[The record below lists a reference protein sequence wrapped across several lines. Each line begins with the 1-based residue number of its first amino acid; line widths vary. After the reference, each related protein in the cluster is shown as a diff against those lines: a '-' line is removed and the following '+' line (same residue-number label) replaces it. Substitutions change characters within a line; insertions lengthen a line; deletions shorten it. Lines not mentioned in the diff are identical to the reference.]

1 MASDRTPSRLRERR
15 LQAGLTQTE
24 LAARAGVSRQLVAA
38 VESGRNVPAV
48 GAALRLAR
56 ALTTSAEDL
65 FSPLAAAVVPALG
78 KPLPDGAVV
87 HVARVADQLVAAE
100 LADHGAA
107 GAAWASA
114 DGVVENGKLRLFPGA
129 IPAGLVLAGCDPALG
144 IAEAALQAR
153 GPSRL
158 LALSASTGAALAALA
173 RGTLHGC
180 VVHGPEDAFPRPPLP
195 VIRLHL
201 ARWQVGLATPR
212 THAPSSLEALLE
224 GEIVQRE
231 SGAASQQALERAA
244 ARAGLR
250 MRPGQRADGHLDA
263 ARSAALLGCA
273 ALTTES
279 AARAFDLRFDP
290 LEEHRVEVWLDR
302 RWSQYPATE
311 ALANLLASRAFTTRV
326 AGFGG
331 YDLAECGT
339 RVGTARAGSLNA

>member
-1 MASDRTPSRLRERR
+1 MATDRTPSRLRERR
-15 LQAGLTQTE
+15 QQAGLTQTE

-65 FSPLAAAVVPALG
+65 FSPPAAAVVPALG

-87 HVARVADQLVAAE
+87 RVARVADQLVAAE

-107 GAAWASA
+107 GAAWANA
-114 DGVVENGKLRLFPGA
+114 DGIVENGDLRLFPGA
-129 IPAGLVLAGCDPALG
+129 LPAGLVLAGCDPALG
-144 IAEAALQAR
+144 IAEAALQAL
-153 GPSRL
+153 GPSGL
-158 LALSASTGAALAALA
+158 LALSASTGSALAALA

-180 VVHGPEDAFPRPPLP
+180 VVHGPERALPRPPLP

-212 THAPSSLEALLE
+212 AHAPASLETLLE

-231 SGAASQQALERAA
+231 PGAASQQALDRAA
-244 ARAGLR
+244 ARAGV
-250 MRPGQRADGHLDA
+250 RPHPGRRADGHLDA
-263 ARSAALLGCA
+263 ARTAALLGCA

-279 AARAFDLRFDP
+279 AARAFDLHFNP
-290 LEEHRVEVWLDR
+290 LEQHRVEVWLDR
-302 RWSQYPATE
+302 RWSQYPAAE
-311 ALANLLASRAFTTRV
+311 ALTNLLASHAFTARV

-331 YDLAECGT
+331 YDLADCGT
-339 RVGTARAGSLNA
+339 RVGTARA